1 MFLACESPDAP
12 MHVGATLVF
21 DPGRTPMT
29 LDRLRRFMEAHLDD
43 VPRYRQRLEYT
54 PIDRRPV
61 WVDDDDFDLTAH
73 VRQVTLSPPGDDE
86 SFRAA
91 VNGIL
96 SRPLDRRGPLWEC
109 WLLVGRAD
117 GRFGLVTKIHHCMVD
132 GVAGAD
138 LLARLL
144 SLSPEI
150 REPAPR
156 PWAPRPVPAATT
168 LLAETL
174 LRPARLA
181 WDAWRETAR
190 LARDPRRLGAY
201 APMVRALWESL
212 DTATRRAPSSPLNR
226 PLGPHRTVAY
236 AQTDFERARRI
247 KAGLGGTVNDAVLGT
262 VAGGLRRFLL
272 ARDPE
277 MDVVDLRV
285 LVPVDRRGGAQR
297 PLGNHISG
305 WIVPLPVSVRE
316 PARRHALVRQATA
329 HLKQTDFARAG
340 ELLMATTGAFLGAAL
355 KLVEHLRPFNVTVS
369 NIPGPAVPLYLLD
382 GRLVAIYPHVPL
394 FPGQGLSIAVLSYA
408 GRLHWGFT
416 GECQIVPD
424 LERLAEAMTWSLA
437 ELERA
442 AGASSER
449 RAPAGVRASEAVA
462 RASGNAHDPLP
473 ADLTAPGP

>member
-1 MFLACESPDAP
+1 M
-12 MHVGATLVF
+12 
-21 DPGRTPMT
+21 
-29 LDRLRRFMEAHLDD
+29 
-43 VPRYRQRLEYT
+43 
-54 PIDRRPV
+54 
-61 WVDDDDFDLTAH
+61 
-73 VRQVTLSPPGDDE
+73 
-86 SFRAA
+86 
-91 VNGIL
+91 
-96 SRPLDRRGPLWEC
+96 
-109 WLLVGRAD
+109 
-117 GRFGLVTKIHHCMVD
+117 
-132 GVAGAD
+132 
-138 LLARLL
+138 
-144 SLSPEI
+144 
-150 REPAPR
+150 
-156 PWAPRPVPAATT
+156 
-168 LLAETL
+168 
-174 LRPARLA
+174 A
-181 WDAWRETAR
+181 WNYWRESAR
-190 LARDPRRLGAY
+190 IARGPRRLGDN
-201 APMVRALWESL
+201 APIVRALGRSME
-212 DTATRRAPSSPLNR
+212 TAAQRAPRSPLNR
-226 PLGPHRTVAY
+226 PVGPHRIVAY
-236 AQTDFERARRI
+236 AQTDFECARTI
-247 KAGLGGTVNDAVLGT
+247 KARLGGTVNDVVLGT

-285 LVPVDRRGGAQR
+285 LVPVDRRGGAER

-442 AGASSER
+442 AGVSSER